1 MATIGKRGEI
11 MPFIV
16 FLIPLMAQVALVPLC
31 IKEEEKEK
39 QVNEI
44 CIKNYKKP
52 EELRICKDILLNRNV
67 GK

>member
-1 MATIGKRGEI
+1 MPFIILI
-11 MPFIV
+11 MPFIAEV
-16 FLIPLMAQVALVPLC
+16 AMIPLA

-52 EELRICKDILLNRNV
+52 SELKICKDILLNRTIN
-67 GK
+67 GRTN

>member
-1 MATIGKRGEI
+1 MAEIAI
-11 MPFIV
+11 MP
-16 FLIPLMAQVALVPLC
+16 LA

-52 EELRICKDILLNRNV
+52 EELKACKDILLNRTNYN
-67 GK
+67 GRHKQKTD